1 MTINKNKIITL
12 SAMALFVLVGTY
24 NSVVMNSYS
33 LVSGSDIKFV
43 KRLDELQG
51 LSVPGRGIAET
62 KVSWQRLGPAKMDST
77 LVRSIQIPTPSDSME
92 ETDAKAAIQSE
103 LGLSLIE
110 VTNSAK
116 WPNGLAQGQFNG
128 SLSARNGVIES
139 LLVSL
144 PGEEGLSVAFSSMS
158 GNVFEYDFNGE
169 LFSGMMYQVDEKA
182 YMVTLTNGPLAG
194 TQLRFSNE
202 KDLETGNVEV
212 GSTDSVELNRVED
225 SARVNDQLMQ
235 KDAEQFNSNQASVL

>member
-1 MTINKNKIITL
+1 
-12 SAMALFVLVGTY
+12 MALFVLVGTY
-24 NSVVMNSYS
+24 NSVVINSYS

-43 KRLDELQG
+43 KRLDELHV
-51 LSVPGRGIAET
+51 LSGQARGIAET
-62 KVSWQRLGPAKMDST
+62 KVSWQRLGPAKKGST
-77 LVRSIQIPTPSDSME
+77 LVRSIQVETSSDSMD

-103 LGLSLIE
+103 LTLSLFE

-116 WPNGLAQGQFNG
+116 WPKGLSQVQFNG
-128 SLSARNGVIES
+128 SLTAREGVIES

-144 PGEEGLSVAFSSMS
+144 PGEEGLSIAFSSMS

-194 TQLRFSNE
+194 THLRFSNE
-202 KDLETGNVEV
+202 KDLETGNIKA
-212 GSTDSVELNRVED
+212 GSTDSLELNELP
-225 SARVNDQLMQ
+225 N
-235 KDAEQFNSNQASVL
+235 